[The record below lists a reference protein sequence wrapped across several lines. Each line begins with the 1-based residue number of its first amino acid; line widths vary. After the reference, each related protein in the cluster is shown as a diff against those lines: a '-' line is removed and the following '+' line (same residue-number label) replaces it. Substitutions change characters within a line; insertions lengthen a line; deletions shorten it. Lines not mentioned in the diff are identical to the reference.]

1 MTYQTTIE
9 ANGSDVAYA
18 TADSE
23 KESISKAVRMFENLC
38 QTDKNIRKAGIS
50 LIRTEE
56 VSV

>member
-38 QTDKNIRKAGIS
+38 QNDKNIRKAGIS